1 MGNGGGGGGGVG
13 SPYPRIP
20 VLVEGWKQEQ
30 SISMTMPIFLFHI
43 TIMFITYLKTVTIE
57 GKIAPYMY
65 EHYILLFGGLF
76 PPCFTH
82 IFSVN
87 VPLM

>member
-1 MGNGGGGGGGVG
+1 MGAGGGGF
-13 SPYPRIP
+13 PLLPF
-20 VLVEGWKQEQ
+20 WKRDGNRNNQFQ
-30 SISMTMPIFLFHI
+30 ITMPIFLFHI

-87 VPLM
+87 VPLL

>member
-1 MGNGGGGGGGVG
+1 MGAGGGGLV
-13 SPYPRIP
+13 PPIP

-30 SISMTMPIFLFHI
+30 RESISMTMPIFLFHI